1 MSTKILDLLAQL
13 ESAIDESP
21 RPRIS
26 AGAKRIVDMD
36 TLADIFSD
44 LRVTIPD
51 EIRWAQAVLA
61 ERDETLAAA
70 RREAEEIV
78 REAKEQREKLINQES
93 ISAEAELRA
102 KEMIYRAKSNAE
114 IITKGARNYT
124 DDILYDLQ
132 RYLKEYID
140 IIEKNRQE
148 LHKAYD
154 PEEPAPAPED
164 SELPEAEAE
173 AEGEEE

>member
-13 ESAIDESP
+13 ETAIDESP

-36 TLADIFSD
+36 ALADYFSD
-44 LRVTIPD
+44 LRVSIPD
-51 EIRWAQAVLA
+51 EIRWAQGVLS
-61 ERDETLAAA
+61 ERDEMIASA

-78 REAKEQREKLINQES
+78 RESKEQREKLIEKES

-102 KEMIYRAKSNAE
+102 REMIHRAKNNAE
-114 IITKGARNYT
+114 IITDGARHYT

-132 RYLKEYID
+132 RYLREYIE
-140 IIEKNRQE
+140 IVEKNREE
-148 LHKAYD
+148 LHRAYD
-154 PEEPAPAPED
+154 PEESAPESD
-164 SELPEAEAE
+164 DTELPDESEVE
-173 AEGEEE
+173 TN

>member
-13 ESAIDESP
+13 ETAIDESP

-44 LRVTIPD
+44 LRVSIPD

-61 ERDETLAAA
+61 ERDETIAAA
-70 RREAEEIV
+70 RKEAEEIV
-78 REAKEQREKLINQES
+78 REAKEQREKLIDGAS

-102 KEMIYRAKSNAE
+102 KEMIYRAKNNAE
-114 IITKGARNYT
+114 IITKGARDYT

-132 RYLKEYID
+132 RYLREYID
-140 IIEKNRQE
+140 IIEKNREE
-148 LHKAYD
+148 LHRAYD
-154 PEEPAPAPED
+154 PEESAPAPED
-164 SELPEAEAE
+164 AEFPDETE